1 MPSRDGKRLFAVGDL
16 RKGRLVR
23 YDPQSKHYVDYL
35 GGISAEGVAVSG
47 DGRSMAYTSFPEGT
61 LWRSRTDGSER
72 VQLTFAP
79 LIGLMPRW
87 SPDGTQLAFF
97 GGTSHR
103 EFQGLRDAGDWRHT
117 ASGHHRHAAGS

>member
-1 MPSRDGKRLFAVGDL
+1 MRRRHPVLFAVGDQ

-79 LIGLMPRW
+79 LTGLMPRW

-97 GGTSHR
+97 GGPSTESFR
-103 EFQGLRDAGDWRHT
+103 VYVMSATGGTPRRVTTGTLP
-117 ASGHHRHAAGS
+117 